1 VRKMPGRMHQVELVE
16 TVDEPVRS
24 SSSGLPGRRV
34 DVALDEDARAQ
45 GPDDVLAAR
54 TWLRRH
60 ARTLL
65 STAAVLV
72 ATLVLTQLVIDRR
85 EAARLATLAAI
96 PGVVPPADSSIGVIW
111 RADPRLAAAL
121 QSGAMVDGVLVG
133 GIQDADG
140 APSVVGLDPDTGAV
154 AWATPVHL
162 PTPQPT
168 PTSASPELWTAC
180 SPVRHAGSPVA
191 ACVSQQYGEGVQG
204 IPASSLWILDPR
216 DGELLGERVVEGGSG
231 LAFTDEAL
239 VVAEALVDDGG
250 ADAGTMRWVVSAHD
264 LLSDDTRWTWTSP
277 PTVVASTDDGPEGLS
292 TTSAASLQT
301 LDDRI
306 VVGVDNHAWILTDT
320 GELVRDVPL
329 EPASWLQPARAG
341 VFIKSTW
348 TSSDLYQGTL
358 LLEDGTEVAI
368 DETAGWLAVDDGS
381 APDVVLTVGDGGR
394 GSDGLSGRSARTGD
408 LLWHLAGTIV
418 AALMLDGTLYV
429 ATSDSLRA
437 LDATTGEVLWRTPLE
452 RLAHQ
457 LSTDGTYLLVPGL
470 GVTLEAYSLRDG
482 ELAWS
487 TDLSEEV
494 AGDRSTVFVQGFRSG
509 WHDPRLYVW
518 MDSGSVAVLG

>member
-1 VRKMPGRMHQVELVE
+1 MRNMPGRMHQVELVE
-16 TVDEPVRS
+16 VVDEPVRS
-24 SSSGLPGRRV
+24 SSAGRRV
-34 DVALDEDARAQ
+34 DVALDEDAPAARA
-45 GPDDVLAAR
+45 DDVLAAR

-60 ARTLL
+60 ARTLVP
-65 STAAVLV
+65 TAAVLT
-72 ATLVLTQLVIDRR
+72 AALLVTQLVIDRR
-85 EAARLATLAAI
+85 EAARLAALAAI

-111 RADPRLAAAL
+111 RADPQLATAL
-121 QSGAMVDGVLVG
+121 QSGAMVAGVLVG

-140 APSVVGLDPDTGAV
+140 APSIVGLDPDTGAV
-154 AWATPVHL
+154 AWTTPVDL

-168 PTSASPELWTAC
+168 PTSSSPELWTSC
-180 SPVRHAGSPVA
+180 SSLLYEGPPVA
-191 ACVSQQYGEGVQG
+191 ACVAQQYGEGVQG
-204 IPASSLWILDPR
+204 NPPSSVWILDPD
-216 DGELLGERVVEGGSG
+216 DGRLLAERVVDGGSG
-231 LAFTDEAL
+231 LAFTDQAM
-239 VVAEALVDDGG
+239 VVAERVTDDGSPAQTD
-250 ADAGTMRWVVSAHD
+250 ADTVRWAVTATD
-264 LLSDDTRWTWTSP
+264 LVTGDARWTWTSP
-277 PTVVASTDDGPEGLS
+277 VTDVVSQDDGPEGLS
-292 TTSAASLQT
+292 GMTAASLQT
-301 LDDRI
+301 HDDRI
-306 VVGVDNHAWILTDT
+306 VVGVDNHAWILTT
-320 GELVRDVPL
+320 GGDLVRDVPL

-348 TSSDLYQGTL
+348 TSSDLYRGTL

-381 APDVVLTVGDGGR
+381 APDVVITIGDGAR
-394 GSDGLSGRSARTGD
+394 GTDGLSGRSARTGD
-408 LLWHLAGTIV
+408 LLWHLEGSVVAG
-418 AALMLDGTLYV
+418 LMLDGTLYV
-429 ATSDSLRA
+429 ATGDSLRA
-437 LDATTGEVLWRTPLE
+437 LDADTGEVLWRTPLE

-457 LSTDGTYLLVPGL
+457 LSTDGTNLLVPGL

>member
-1 VRKMPGRMHQVELVE
+1 MRNMPGRMHQVELVE

-24 SSSGLPGRRV
+24 STAGVPGRRV
-34 DVALDEDARAQ
+34 AVALDDAAPVER
-45 GPDDVLAAR
+45 PDDVLAAR

-60 ARTLL
+60 ARSLVP
-65 STAAVLV
+65 TAAVLA
-72 ATLVLTQLVIDRR
+72 ATLLVTQLVIDRR
-85 EAARLATLAAI
+85 ESARLAALAAI
-96 PGVVPPADSSIGVIW
+96 PGVVPPADASIGVIW
-111 RADPRLAAAL
+111 RADPQLAAAL

-133 GIQDADG
+133 GIQAADG
-140 APSVVGLDPDTGAV
+140 APSIVGLDPDTGVV
-154 AWATPVHL
+154 AWATPVDL

-168 PTSASPELWTAC
+168 PTSSSPELWISC
-180 SPVRHAGSPVA
+180 SAIRHGGAHLA
-191 ACVSQQYGEGVQG
+191 ACVSQQYGEDVQG
-204 IPASSLWILDPR
+204 IPPSSVWILDPD
-216 DGELLGERVVEGGSG
+216 DGRLLAERVVDGGSG
-231 LAFTDEAL
+231 LAFTDDAML
-239 VVAEALVDDGG
+239 LAERVTDD
-250 ADAGTMRWVVSAHD
+250 ADAVRWSVTATDLVSG
-264 LLSDDTRWTWTSP
+264 DTRWTWASP
-277 PTVVASTDDGPEGLS
+277 PTELVSRDDGPEGLS
-292 TTSAASLQT
+292 GTIAASLQT
-301 LDDRI
+301 YDDRI
-306 VVGVDNHAWILTDT
+306 VVGVDNHAWVLTTD
-320 GELVRDVPL
+320 GELVQDVPL

-358 LLEDGTEVAI
+358 LLEDGTEIPV
-368 DETAGWLAVDDGS
+368 DEAAGWLAVDDGS
-381 APDVVLTVGDGGR
+381 APGVVLTVGEGGR
-394 GSDGLSGRSARTGD
+394 GTDGLSGRSARTGER
-408 LLWHLAGTIV
+408 LWHLTGTIV

-437 LDATTGEVLWRTPLE
+437 LDATTGAVLWRTPLE

>member
-1 VRKMPGRMHQVELVE
+1 MPGRMHQVELVE
-16 TVDEPVRS
+16 AADEPVRS
-24 SSSGLPGRRV
+24 PSARVPGGRV
-34 DVALDEDARAQ
+34 DVALDEDAPERRT
-45 GPDDVLAAR
+45 DDVLAAR

-60 ARTLL
+60 ARTLVP
-65 STAAVLV
+65 TAAVLA
-72 ATLVLTQLVIDRR
+72 ATLLVTQLVIDRR
-85 EAARLATLAAI
+85 EAARLAALAAI

-111 RADPRLAAAL
+111 RAEARLAAAL

-154 AWATPVHL
+154 AWITPVDL

-168 PTSASPELWTAC
+168 PTSSSPELWIAC
-180 SPVRHAGSPVA
+180 SAVRHEGSHVA

-204 IPASSLWILDPR
+204 IPSSAVWVLDPD
-216 DGELLGERVVEGGSG
+216 DGRLLAERVVDGGSG
-231 LAFTDEAL
+231 LAFTDDAM
-239 VVAEALVDDGG
+239 VVVERVTDDGSPARPD
-250 ADAGTMRWVVSAHD
+250 ADAVRWAVTATDPVGG
-264 LLSDDTRWTWTSP
+264 DTRWTWSSP
-277 PTVVASTDDGPEGLS
+277 LSGVVSRDDGPEGLS
-292 TTSAASLQT
+292 GTSGASLQT
-301 LDDRI
+301 HEDRV
-306 VVGVDNHAWILTDT
+306 VVGIDDHAWILTSD

-348 TSSDLYQGTL
+348 TSSDLYQGAL
-358 LLEDGTEVAI
+358 VLENGTQVPI

-381 APDVVLTVGDGGR
+381 APDVVLTVGEGGQ
-394 GSDGLSGRSARTGD
+394 GTDGLSGRSARTGERI
-408 LLWHLAGTIV
+408 WHLPGTIV

-457 LSTDGTYLLVPGL
+457 LATDGTYLLVPGL

-482 ELAWS
+482 TLAWS